1 MAHEKEG
8 MEKSIP
14 VKIVAVIA
22 AVTAAIIGVTMYKN
36 RH

>member
-1 MAHEKEG
+1 MKKKAWK
-8 MEKSIP
+8 KSIP